1 MTTPLTPVASNLAA
15 VVETP
20 ELTSHPFRVDRDGH
34 PYVPTGD
41 GGIVLGVRLGDG
53 VFATD
58 ADHAAPGVCLV
69 HREQQAR
76 HALTSYACLGNPV
89 TVRSGAAAG
98 AHGVVL
104 GKRGELGRVIACFAP
119 DVLAALAPG
128 DQLVVRGYGQ
138 GAVLPGAL
146 GQTVQ
151 VRNVSPES
159 LALLPAELGADRV
172 RISVRASVPSKIVGN
187 GIGRPVEQWDL
198 DLSVD
203 AATAPL
209 VGLGQLALGDLVA
222 VEDLDVRHNAGYRR
236 GFRTVGVIVHGGS
249 PLPGHGPGLMP
260 LLCGPAAAF
269 ELEVDAAGHQGLT
282 EAALLRYAGR

>member
-1 MTTPLTPVASNLAA
+1 MSTPLTLVASNLAA

-20 ELTSHPFRVDRDGH
+20 ELTSHPFRVDRDGRS
-34 PYVPTGD
+34 YVPAGD
-41 GGIVLGVRLGDG
+41 GGLVLGVRLGDS

-58 ADHAAPGVCLV
+58 ADHAAPGACLV
-69 HREQQAR
+69 HRDQPAR

-98 AHGVVL
+98 ARGVVL
-104 GKRGELGRVIACFAP
+104 GKRGELGRVITCFGQ

-138 GAVLPGAL
+138 GLVLPGAL
-146 GQTVQ
+146 GETVQ
-151 VRNVSPES
+151 VRNIAPGA
-159 LALLPAELGADRV
+159 LALLPAEFGAAGV
-172 RISVRASVPSKIVGN
+172 RISVRASIPSKVVGN

-203 AATAPL
+203 EATAPAL
-209 VGLGQLALGDLVA
+209 GLARLALGDLVA
-222 VEDLDVRHNAGYRR
+222 VADLDVRHNAGYRR
-236 GFRTVGVIVHGGS
+236 GYLTVGIVVHGGS
-249 PLPGHGPGLMP
+249 PQPGHGPGLMP

-269 ELEVDAAGHQGLT
+269 ALAVDEAGHPGLN
-282 EAALLRYAGR
+282 EAALLGYEGR